1 MRLRAERSAHGTAH
15 ERDEIAPGEI
25 ERRMSAQP
33 DEKYYRDNSDIII
46 ENPDGCDPTEQCIKA
61 LESLKIGG

>member
-1 MRLRAERSAHGTAH
+1 
-15 ERDEIAPGEI
+15 
-25 ERRMSAQP
+25 MSAQP
-33 DEKYYRDNSDIII
+33 FLNYFREISYIII